1 MIGFRI
7 EAEVCTNQ
15 GRIDAVVETAK
26 AIYLF
31 EFKLDKSATEAL
43 DQIKD
48 TEFYQKYRLKGKS
61 LTLSGANF
69 DSSKRKVSEW
79 KEQLDVV
86 KA

>member
-48 TEFYQKYRLKGKS
+48 TEYYQKYRLKGKS

>member
-1 MIGFRI
+1 LIGFRI